1 MELNTLRPVSDCGQ
15 HSSSLGMEFAMRKS
29 AENFFVD
36 VIGSAADPMLGM
48 VGFCM
53 KTASSLSWL
62 QKLSSQG
69 EDTDHGC
76 QRASESFGT

>member
-1 MELNTLRPVSDCGQ
+1 MELNTLRPVFDSGL
-15 HSSSLGMEFAMRKS
+15 HSSSPGMEFAMCRS
-29 AENFFVD
+29 AENSSVD

-53 KTASSLSWL
+53 KTASSSVLVAETYFTRR
-62 QKLSSQG
+62 G
-69 EDTDHGC
+69 HGPWC